1 VKKWLAVFGRGT
13 LASPYSDTGGVMM
26 KKQLPK
32 EKHSL
37 KDDLEE
43 AAALQ
48 SFYVF
53 LFLFVF

>member
-1 VKKWLAVFGRGT
+1 
-13 LASPYSDTGGVMM
+13 MM

-43 AAALQ
+43 DLKARLLQ
-48 SFYVF
+48 MKSELKEEDEKKQIGRAHV
-53 LFLFVF
+53 

>member
-1 VKKWLAVFGRGT
+1 VKKW
-13 LASPYSDTGGVMM
+13 TGGVMM

-43 AAALQ
+43 DLKARLLQ
-48 SFYVF
+48 MKSAGGRQRSRS
-53 LFLFVF
+53 

>member
-1 VKKWLAVFGRGT
+1 
-13 LASPYSDTGGVMM
+13 MM

-43 AAALQ
+43 DLKRRRPATFTVLKSQ
-48 SFYVF
+48 RKDFPYERRVP
-53 LFLFVF
+53 V

>member
-1 VKKWLAVFGRGT
+1 
-13 LASPYSDTGGVMM
+13 MM

-43 AAALQ
+43 DLKARLLQ
-48 SFYVF
+48 MKSE
-53 LFLFVF
+53 LKEEDEKKQTGSRL